1 MIAVHFGA
9 GNIGR
14 GFIGCLL
21 EEAGY
26 EVIFL
31 DVNAPLVEA
40 LDSLESYQVIETGE
54 DAKTHTITNFRAIN
68 SVTQADDAVAAIA
81 SADIVTTSVGV
92 THLKL
97 VAPLISKGLEAR
109 TTPQPLLIMACEN
122 TINATDVL
130 KSEIEKLVPGSLG
143 KVDYANTA
151 VDRIVPIQVHDKNL
165 DVLVES
171 FCEWVIET
179 SGIVGKL
186 PNIPG
191 VTFVSDLTPY
201 IERKLFTVNTGHSA
215 LAYLGQAQG
224 VNTILEATQD
234 NATMAKLEGVLAET
248 AEVLIRRHGF
258 EVSEHARY
266 VHKTISRFKNPDL
279 NDSILRVGREPARK
293 LSRNDRLIGPAAYAS
308 ENGLSYDFLLST
320 IDAAL
325 RFTDDNDPSVVALHE
340 KMRNSSVEEFVIDVM
355 GVHPSHPLSKQ
366 LTECVKNIK

>member
-68 SVTQADDAVAAIA
+68 SVTQADEAIAAIA

-109 TTPQPLLIMACEN
+109 TTPKPLLIMACEN

-130 KSEIEKLVPGSLG
+130 KSEIEKLLPRSLG
-143 KVDYANTA
+143 KADYANTA

-179 SGIVGKL
+179 SELEGT
-186 PNIPG
+186 PPSIPG
-191 VTFVSDLTPY
+191 ATFVSDLTPF
-201 IERKLFTVNTGHSA
+201 IERKLFTVNTGHCA
-215 LAYLGQAQG
+215 LAYLGQLDG
-224 VNTILEATQD
+224 VSTILEATE
-234 NATMAKLEGVLAET
+234 NHATMKRLEGVLSET
-248 AEVLIRRHGF
+248 SQVLVHRHGF
-258 EVSEHARY
+258 DPSEHHSY
-266 VHKTISRFKNPDL
+266 VLKTISRFKNPDL

-308 ENGLSYDFLLST
+308 ENGLSYEFLMST
-320 IDAAL
+320 IEAAL
-325 RFTDDNDPSVVALHE
+325 RFSDDNDPSVVALQE
-340 KMRNSSVEEFVIDVM
+340 KLRNLPVEEFVIDVM

-366 LTECVKNIK
+366 LTECVENIR